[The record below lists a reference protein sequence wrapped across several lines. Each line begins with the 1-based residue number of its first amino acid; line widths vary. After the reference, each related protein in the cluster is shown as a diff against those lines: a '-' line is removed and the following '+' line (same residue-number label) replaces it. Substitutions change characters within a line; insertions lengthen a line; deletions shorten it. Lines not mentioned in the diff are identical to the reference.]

1 VVPAT
6 LALRIVGLLKV
17 RRKEAPAMA
26 GADRMT
32 IEEVVRKV
40 LLDEHAD
47 VIREAV
53 KAVAAELMEL
63 EVSELIGA
71 ERGERRP
78 QDRATHRNGYRARRW
93 DTRAGEIELQIP
105 KIRQGSYFPS
115 ILEPRR
121 RSEQALL
128 AVVQQAYVCGVSTRR
143 VDQLVESL
151 GLRISKSEVSRI
163 CGALD
168 EHVEAFRTRPLEGAY
183 PYVFLDAKVEK
194 VRDGGRV
201 VNKALVI
208 AHGVHET
215 GRREILGVDV
225 GEAETE
231 AFWTDFLRG
240 LVARGLVGVQLAVS
254 DAHAGLKAAIAKV
267 LGCAWQRCTVH
278 FLRDCLGH
286 ARKDQHGLLA
296 ALIRPIFNADSL
308 TQARDRLSEAVAH
321 LDGRLAKVAT
331 MLEDA
336 EADILAFYAFPA
348 AHWRKLRSTNPL
360 ERFNKEIGR
369 RTDVVGIF
377 PDDRAL
383 IRLAGM
389 LCIEQNDEWLVGR
402 AYLSAESISLVLAGR
417 DDHPPQEIKEEVPQL
432 QAA

>member
-1 VVPAT
+1 
-6 LALRIVGLLKV
+6 
-17 RRKEAPAMA
+17 
-26 GADRMT
+26 MT

-53 KAVAAELMEL
+53 KAVAGEMMEI

-78 QDRATHRNGYRARRW
+78 DDRATHRNGYRPRRW

-128 AVVQQAYVCGVSTRR
+128 GVIQQAYVCGVSTRR

-151 GLRISKSEVSRI
+151 GLRISKSEVSRV
-163 CGALD
+163 CEALD
-168 EHVEAFRTRPLEGAY
+168 EHVEAFRTRPLEGRY
-183 PYVFLDAKVEK
+183 PYLFLDAKVEK

-215 GRREILGVDV
+215 GRREILSIDV

-240 LVARGLVGVQLAVS
+240 LVKRGLVGVQLAIS

-267 LGCAWQRCTVH
+267 LGCSWQRCTVH

-286 ARKDQHGLLA
+286 ARKDQHGLLG
-296 ALIRPIFNADSL
+296 ALIRPIFAADSL
-308 TQARDRLSEAVAH
+308 AQARDRLSEAVAH
-321 LDGRLAKVAT
+321 LERAAV
-331 MLEDA
+331 
-336 EADILAFYAFPA
+336 EARRA
-348 AHWRKLRSTNPL
+348 AR
-360 ERFNKEIGR
+360 GR
-369 RTDVVGIF
+369 RTGHPGLLRVPRGALAQAAQHK
-377 PDDRAL
+377 PARTLQQRDRPAHRRRRHLPRRSLTDPTRRHAL
-383 IRLAGM
+383 HRA
-389 LCIEQNDEWLVGR
+389 ERRLVGR
-402 AYLSAESISLVLAGR
+402 PRLPVGGVDL
-417 DDHPPQEIKEEVPQL
+417 HVPRRTSRAHKQGDTGGGG
-432 QAA
+432 

>member
-1 VVPAT
+1 
-6 LALRIVGLLKV
+6 
-17 RRKEAPAMA
+17 M
-26 GADRMT
+26 
-32 IEEVVRKV
+32 
-40 LLDEHAD
+40 
-47 VIREAV
+47 
-53 KAVAAELMEL
+53 
-63 EVSELIGA
+63 SELIGA

-78 QDRATHRNGYRARRW
+78 EDRATHRNGYRARRW

-128 AVVQQAYVCGVSTRR
+128 GVIQQAYVCGVSTRR

-151 GLRISKSEVSRI
+151 GLRISKTEVSRV
-163 CGALD
+163 CEALD
-168 EHVEAFRTRPLEGAY
+168 EHVEAFRTRPLEGRY

-215 GRREILGVDV
+215 GRREILSIDV

-231 AFWTDFLRG
+231 AFWTEFLRG
-240 LVARGLVGVQLAVS
+240 LVARGLVGVQLAIS

-286 ARKDQHGLLA
+286 ARKDQNGLLA
-296 ALIRPIFNADSL
+296 ALIRPIFNAENL
-308 TQARDRLSEAVAH
+308 EQARDRLSEAVAH

-331 MLEDA
+331 L
-336 EADILAFYAFPA
+336 LG
-348 AHWRKLRSTNPL
+348 
-360 ERFNKEIGR
+360 GR
-369 RTDVVGIF
+369 RGRHPGLLRVPGLALAQAALDQ
-377 PDDRAL
+377 PARAL
-383 IRLAGM
+383 QPRGRPAHRRRRHLPRRPLADPPRRDA
-389 LCIEQNDEWLVGR
+389 LHR
-402 AYLSAESISLVLAGR
+402 AER
-417 DDHPPQEIKEEVPQL
+417 
-432 QAA
+432 